1 MICRNRVITAT
12 KAAVVAAA
20 LVVTF
25 SAPAH
30 AAAIIDFSTGLTLAG
45 GTLTV
50 DATGNVVGS
59 GIGIDLLTVSGTTHD
74 GIYDVSGSANWGS
87 AAVLSFNTAQ
97 NWIKIVGGVSALNVP
112 VGTQLLSGS
121 ISSFD
126 FDSGLFGIL
135 GAFSATG
142 PDSKSPALL
151 TALGLPVNTSFEY
164 FGFSIGFDKTPFNDN
179 HTYNVVSAN
188 IVNTQVPEPAT
199 LLLMGM
205 GMSGLAAWRRKKTHA

>member
-1 MICRNRVITAT
+1 MSRTRVIIAT
-12 KAAVVAAA
+12 KAAVLAAL

-25 SAPAH
+25 SAPVR
-30 AAAIIDFSTGLTLAG
+30 AAAIIDFSTGFTLAG

-59 GIGIDLLTVSGTTHD
+59 GIAIDLLDVSGTTHD
-74 GIYDVSGSANWGS
+74 GTYDVSGAANSGT

-97 NWIKIVGGVSALNVP
+97 NWIKIVGGVSALGIP

-121 ISSFD
+121 ISKFD
-126 FDSGLFGIL
+126 FDTGLLGIL

-142 PDSKSPALL
+142 PDSKSPLLL
-151 TALGLPVNTSFEY
+151 TALGLPTNTPFEY

-179 HTYNVVSAN
+179 HTYNVVSAH
-188 IVNTQVPEPAT
+188 IVNTQVPEPST
-199 LLLMGM
+199 LLLMGL
-205 GMSGLAAWRRKKTHA
+205 GISGLAGWRRKTTHA